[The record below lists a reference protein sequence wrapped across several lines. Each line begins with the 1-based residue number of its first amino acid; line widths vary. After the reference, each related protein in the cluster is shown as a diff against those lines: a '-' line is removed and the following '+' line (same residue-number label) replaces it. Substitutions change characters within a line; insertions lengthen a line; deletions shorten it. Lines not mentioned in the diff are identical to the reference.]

1 MLARCGPGAVADWRK
16 LQELMKPL
24 AQAATA
30 VSPAYV
36 RSDLGAVLT
45 LGKALPKLLAVQPA
59 VAAKLLR
66 PFSEA
71 INGEITDPFVRNWL
85 DMLCFLLCVHPPRPA
100 RTDARLTAPGAQ
112 ERGRQ
117 HRHACRG
124 DRLHV

>member
-71 INGEITDPFVRNWL
+71 IDGEITDPFVRNWL
-85 DMLCFLLCVHPPRPA
+85 DMLCFLL
-100 RTDARLTAPGAQ
+100 
-112 ERGRQ
+112 
-117 HRHACRG
+117 
-124 DRLHV
+124 